1 MNTVLTQESAR
12 YNILMRKIKDDI
24 SDFKD
29 AIRGRIVMNEEMEQ
43 MGNSIMN
50 NDVPANWTEEGG
62 VGFMSIKTLSAWI
75 VDLKLRVEF
84 LKEWEENGT
93 PICFWMS
100 GFFFPQAF
108 LTGIKQNYAR
118 KYKIPIDLVMFDFY
132 LMNEKLDKKDIIE
145 RPSEG
150 S

>member
-12 YNILMRKIKDDI
+12 YNALIRRIKDDI

-29 AIRGRIVMNEEMEQ
+29 ANRGRIVMNEDLET

-50 NDVPANWTEEGG
+50 NEVPANWTEESG

-84 LKEWEENGT
+84 LREWEENGT

-118 KYKIPIDLVMFDFY
+118 K
-132 LMNEKLDKKDIIE
+132 
-145 RPSEG
+145 
-150 S
+150 

>member
-12 YNILMRKIKDDI
+12 YNILMRKIRDDI
-24 SDFKD
+24 LNFKD
-29 AIRGRIVMNEEMEQ
+29 AIRGRIVMNEEMEL
-43 MGNSIMN
+43 MGQSIMN

-75 VDLKLRVEF
+75 VDLKSRVEF

-108 LTGIKQNYAR
+108 LTGIKQN
-118 KYKIPIDLVMFDFY
+118 
-132 LMNEKLDKKDIIE
+132 
-145 RPSEG
+145 
-150 S
+150 

>member
-12 YNILMRKIKDDI
+12 YNTLIRKMKDDI
-24 SDFKD
+24 SNFKD
-29 AIRGRIVMNEEMEQ
+29 ANRGRIVMNEDLEL
-43 MGNSIMN
+43 MGNSILN
-50 NDVPANWTEEGG
+50 NEVPSNWAEETG

-108 LTGIKQNYAR
+108 LTGIKQN
-118 KYKIPIDLVMFDFY
+118 
-132 LMNEKLDKKDIIE
+132 
-145 RPSEG
+145 
-150 S
+150 